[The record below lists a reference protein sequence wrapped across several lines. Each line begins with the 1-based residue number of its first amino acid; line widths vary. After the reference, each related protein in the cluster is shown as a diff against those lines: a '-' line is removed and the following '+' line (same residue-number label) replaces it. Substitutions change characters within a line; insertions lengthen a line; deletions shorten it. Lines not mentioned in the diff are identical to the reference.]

1 MNPCA
6 DCGADVDHCHGT
18 LVVHGDGTTDCT
30 DATCA
35 GADPLRHALI
45 VDCEAVL
52 GGGCCGD
59 EPEADFAQ
67 AS

>member
-1 MNPCA
+1 MNTCA
-6 DCGADVDHCHGT
+6 ACSADVDHCHGT
-18 LVVHGDGTTDCT
+18 LVAHGDGTVDCT

-45 VDCEAVL
+45 VDCAAVL
-52 GGGCCGD
+52 GGCCY
-59 EPEADFAQ
+59 EPATEDFAQ